1 MPDGGRMD
9 IAFRQDWRGG
19 GGDDV
24 GGRLRLDQ
32 SDRLDIADIMVVAA
46 IAPGPTAGE
55 FEDGELL
62 ARQELGSRLALA
74 RRRGKNE
81 GRTRAALPDERAGV
95 VRREELAG
103 EGHIGEVAAIGVDAR
118 VEDQGGAGETEKPSK
133 IGRAWGR

>member
-24 GGRLRLDQ
+24 GGRSRLDQ

-55 FEDGELL
+55 LEDGELL

-74 RRRGKNE
+74 RRRSEEHTTELKSLTRISYAAFCCKKN
-81 GRTRAALPDERAGV
+81 T
-95 VRREELAG
+95 
-103 EGHIGEVAAIGVDAR
+103 
-118 VEDQGGAGETEKPSK
+118 K
-133 IGRAWGR
+133 

>member
-55 FEDGELL
+55 VAAGELL
-62 ARQELGSRLALA
+62 ARQEPGSRLALA
-74 RRRGKNE
+74 PGRGINE
-81 GRTRAALPDERAGV
+81 GRTRADLPDDGAAAA
-95 VRREELAG
+95 RREELAA
-103 EGHIGEVAAIGVDAR
+103 EGPTAEAAAPGVEAR
-118 VEDQGGAGETEKPSK
+118 VELQGGG
-133 IGRAWGR
+133 G

>member
-46 IAPGPTAGE
+46 IATGPTAGE

-62 ARQELGSRLALA
+62 ARQELGSSIALA
-74 RRRGKNE
+74 RRRGNNE
-81 GRTRAALPDERAGV
+81 GRMRAALQYERRGA
-95 VRREELAG
+95 VRREE
-103 EGHIGEVAAIGVDAR
+103 
-118 VEDQGGAGETEKPSK
+118 QN
-133 IGRAWGR
+133 

>member
-1 MPDGGRMD
+1 
-9 IAFRQDWRGG
+9 
-19 GGDDV
+19 
-24 GGRLRLDQ
+24 
-32 SDRLDIADIMVVAA
+32 MVVAA

-103 EGHIGEVAAIGVDAR
+103 EGHIGEVAALGVDAR
-118 VEDQGGAGETEKPSK
+118 VEDQGGAGETETLRCAGGTILVPWRRGGA
-133 IGRAWGR
+133 GRPTRSFVRRRHET